1 MNQESGTML
10 TIDDISEEDTHK
22 TLEQYVLERTADLRK
37 ANEALQREIA
47 ERKRAEEALQE
58 SETKLKE
65 AQRIA
70 QLGHWELDV
79 VADTLYWSDEIYRI
93 FGLAPHEFAATND
106 AFLQTVH
113 PEDRDFVDNAYIESV
128 KKRTPYDIIHRILL
142 KDGRVKYV
150 HERGHTEYD
159 PHGNPLRTIGTVLDI
174 TERKHAEAELEK
186 YRHHLEEIVEERTAE
201 LQREIAERKKAEEA
215 LRQAK
220 EELEATNQR
229 LEDRVQHELKKRQK
243 QQELL
248 IQRSKLESLG
258 KLAAG
263 MAHEI
268 NQPLAGMSM
277 GLDNIL
283 FKLLSA
289 EVTEEY
295 LRNKIDNF
303 LEDIERIHQIIDHVR
318 TFSRDQ
324 SSGLLENFDV
334 NEVCQNALSM
344 LQTQYKTHNV
354 NITLNLT
361 ETVGGVFGNKYKLEQ
376 VLLNLISN
384 AKDAVD
390 EKERTV
396 GEFPN
401 KKQIK
406 IRTFY
411 DTDKIYLEIED
422 NGTGIPAEYQQ
433 NIFDPFFTTKNPEK
447 GTGLGLSIS
456 YGIIKEM
463 QGDISVQSQTG
474 EWTLMRISLPRVNVN
489 RHEDTKTR
497 RKVME

>member
-1 MNQESGTML
+1 ML
-10 TIDDISEEDTHK
+10 TVDDMPEEDANK
-22 TLEQYVLERTADLRK
+22 TLEQHVLERTADLRK
-37 ANEALQREIA
+37 ANEALQREIP
-47 ERKRAEEALQE
+47 ERKRAEEALQD
-58 SETKLKE
+58 SEAKLKE

-93 FGLAPHEFAATND
+93 FGLAPQEFIATYE
-106 AFLQTVH
+106 AFLQAVH
-113 PEDRDFVDNAYIESV
+113 PEDRDFVNNAYIESV
-128 KKRTPYDIIHRILL
+128 KNRTQYDIVHRILL
-142 KDGRVKYV
+142 KDGTVKFV

-159 PHGNPLRTIGTVLDI
+159 PHGNPLRSIGTVLDI

-186 YRHHLEEIVEERTAE
+186 YRHHLEELVEERTAE
-201 LQREIAERKKAEEA
+201 LQREIAERTRAEEA
-215 LRQAK
+215 LQHAK
-220 EELEATNQR
+220 EELEAANQY
-229 LEDRVQHELKKRQK
+229 LEDRVQEELKKRQ
-243 QQELL
+243 QQQQLL

-283 FKLLSA
+283 FKLSSD

-303 LEDIERIHQIIDHVR
+303 LEDIERIHQIIHHVR

-324 SSGLLENFDV
+324 TSVVLENVDV
-334 NEVCQNALSM
+334 NEVCHNALSM

-354 NITLNLT
+354 NISLNLT
-361 ETVGGVFGNKYKLEQ
+361 DTVAVVFGNKYKLEQ
-376 VLLNLISN
+376 VVLNLISN

-406 IRTFY
+406 ISTFH
-411 DTDKIYLEIED
+411 DADKIYLEIED
-422 NGTGIPAEYQQ
+422 NGTGIPEEHQH

-463 QGDISVQSQTG
+463 QGDISVQSQAG
-474 EWTLMRISLPRVNVN
+474 EYTLMKISLPRVRGSSRQSV
-489 RHEDTKTR
+489 
-497 RKVME
+497 V